1 MEGSAV
7 MNVRNLSALLVGLA
21 LGGMTPSQLVV
32 GGGFD
37 EHLQGSV
44 SGEFVGDQASGM
56 PEELAPVDQS
66 AGILGE
72 ASAAPIAFES
82 GGDLVGMM
90 PIAAPS
96 SGPEKAL
103 FLPVQPRWQA
113 QVDALMLWQGNIPS
127 RVLYTDAAT
136 GASALDVN
144 QAQTEMAA
152 GVRYGLILNLDPVYA
167 IEGNYMNVSSFA
179 GTASTPD
186 GVYAQNNLAAP
197 SLGPADGILF
207 TSANVTTSGTI
218 SGAELNWRRR
228 TCSPVTWLAG
238 FRWIEWNQGMVVKDR
253 FRFDPGLDQP
263 PGTSNLDVATGNS
276 LYGGQIGMD
285 LCLWNRRTSAIQ
297 VNGVGKA
304 GVFYNRASYQRTVG
318 AFMQDG
324 YPSQQLG
331 PAAATADQ
339 TSFVGE
345 LGVNASL
352 RITDWLSWRAG
363 YSLFWLSCVST
374 PADQLSVTNLLDSP
388 PTALINTNGS
398 VLLHGVTTGL
408 EARW

>member
-1 MEGSAV
+1 
-7 MNVRNLSALLVGLA
+7 MNVRNLCALLVGLA

-37 EHLQGSV
+37 EHLQGTV
-44 SGEFVGDQASGM
+44 SSEIVRDQAPGM
-56 PEELAPVDQS
+56 PEELAPMGQS
-66 AGILGE
+66 VGNPGE

-90 PIAAPS
+90 PITAPS
-96 SGPEKAL
+96 AAPEKAL

-136 GASALDVN
+136 GAAALDVN
-144 QAQTEMAA
+144 QAQTQMAA

-186 GVYAQNNLAAP
+186 GIYAQNNLAAP

-238 FRWIEWNQGMVVKDR
+238 FRWIEWNQGMVVQDR

-263 PGTSNLDVATGNS
+263 PGTSSLDVATGNS

-304 GVFYNRASYQRTVG
+304 GVFYNHAAYQRTIG

-374 PADQLSVTNLLDSP
+374 PPDQLSVTNLLESP

-398 VLLHGVTTGL
+398 VLLDGVTTGL

>member
-1 MEGSAV
+1 
-7 MNVRNLSALLVGLA
+7 MNVRKLSALLVGLLLA
-21 LGGMTPSQLVV
+21 GMAPSQLVV
-32 GGGFD
+32 GSGFD
-37 EHLQGSV
+37 EDLQGSV
-44 SGEFVGDQASGM
+44 SGEVVGDRAPGM
-56 PEELAPVDQS
+56 PEELAPV
-66 AGILGE
+66 GPPTGFITGE
-72 ASAAPIAFES
+72 ESTSSLAFQS

-90 PIAAPS
+90 PMAAS
-96 SGPEKAL
+96 HAAPEKAL

-127 RVLYTDAAT
+127 RVLYTDGVT
-136 GASALDVN
+136 GAPALDVN
-144 QAQTEMAA
+144 QAQTQMAA
-152 GVRYGLILNLDPVYA
+152 GMRYGLMLNLDPVYA
-167 IEGNYMNVSSFA
+167 IEGNYMNVSSFS
-179 GTASTPD
+179 GNASTPD
-186 GVYAQNNLAAP
+186 GIYGQNNLAAP

-238 FRWIEWNQGMVVKDR
+238 FRWIEWNQGLLVQDR
-253 FRFDPGLDQP
+253 FRFDPAFDQP
-263 PGTSNLDVATGNS
+263 PGTSNLDVATGNN

-304 GVFYNRASYQRTVG
+304 GVFYNHASYQRTVG

-363 YSLFWLSCVST
+363 YSLFWLSCVAT
-374 PADQLSVTNLLDSP
+374 PAEQLSVTNLLDAP
-388 PTALINTNGS
+388 PTALIDTNGS

>member
-1 MEGSAV
+1 
-7 MNVRNLSALLVGLA
+7 
-21 LGGMTPSQLVV
+21 
-32 GGGFD
+32 
-37 EHLQGSV
+37 
-44 SGEFVGDQASGM
+44 
-56 PEELAPVDQS
+56 
-66 AGILGE
+66 
-72 ASAAPIAFES
+72 
-82 GGDLVGMM
+82 
-90 PIAAPS
+90 
-96 SGPEKAL
+96 
-103 FLPVQPRWQA
+103 
-113 QVDALMLWQGNIPS
+113 
-127 RVLYTDAAT
+127 
-136 GASALDVN
+136 
-144 QAQTEMAA
+144 MAA

-179 GTASTPD
+179 GNASTPD
-186 GVYAQNNLAAP
+186 GIYAQNNLAAP
-197 SLGPADGILF
+197 SVGPESGILF

-238 FRWIEWNQGMVVKDR
+238 FRWIEWNQGMVVQDR

-304 GVFYNRASYQRTVG
+304 GVFYNHASYQRTVG

-331 PAAATADQ
+331 PASATADQ

-374 PADQLSVTNLLDSP
+374 PPDQLSVTNLLESP

-398 VLLHGVTTGL
+398 VLLDGVTTGL

>member
-1 MEGSAV
+1 MK
-7 MNVRNLSALLVGLA
+7 VRNLSALLVGLVLA
-21 LGGMTPSQLVV
+21 GMTPTRFVV

-37 EHLQGSV
+37 EELQGSL
-44 SGEFVGDQASGM
+44 SGEIVGDQAPGM
-56 PEELAPVDQS
+56 PEELVPFGPS
-66 AGILGE
+66 HG
-72 ASAAPIAFES
+72 PIMGAESPSLMAFES

-144 QAQTEMAA
+144 QAQTQMAA

-186 GVYAQNNLAAP
+186 GFYAQNNLAAP
-197 SLGPADGILF
+197 SLGPAEGILF

-238 FRWIEWNQGMVVKDR
+238 FRWVEWNQGMFVQDR
-253 FRFDPGLDQP
+253 FVFDPAVLP

-276 LYGGQIGMD
+276 LYGGQVGMD

-304 GVFYNRASYQRTVG
+304 GVFYNHASYQRTVG
-318 AFMQDG
+318 SFMQDG
-324 YPSQQLG
+324 LPPTQLG

-352 RITDWLSWRAG
+352 RLTNWLSWRAG
-363 YSLFWLSCVST
+363 YTLFWLSGVAT
-374 PADQLSVTNLLDSP
+374 PAEQLSVTNVAASP
-388 PTALINTNGS
+388 ATAAIDTNGS
-398 VLLHGVTTGL
+398 VLLNGVTTGL

>member
-7 MNVRNLSALLVGLA
+7 MNVRNRSALLVGIVLA
-21 LGGMTPSQLVV
+21 GLAPSQLVL

-37 EHLQGSV
+37 EDLHGSV
-44 SGEFVGDQASGM
+44 SGEIVGDQAPGM

-72 ASAAPIAFES
+72 VSAAPMAFES
-82 GGDLVGMM
+82 GGDVVGMM
-90 PIAAPS
+90 PVAAASPR
-96 SGPEKAL
+96 PEKAL

-136 GASALDVN
+136 GAPALDVN
-144 QAQTEMAA
+144 QAQTQMAA

-167 IEGNYMNVSSFA
+167 IEGNYMNASSFA
-179 GTASTPD
+179 GNASTPE
-186 GVYAQNNLAAP
+186 GIYAQNNLAAP
-197 SLGPADGILF
+197 SLGPEDGILF
-207 TSANVTTSGTI
+207 TSANVTTSGTVT
-218 SGAELNWRRR
+218 GAELNWRRR

-238 FRWIEWNQGMVVKDR
+238 FRWIEWSQGMSVNDQ
-253 FRFDPGLDQP
+253 FEFDPLYQEP
-263 PGTSNLDVATGNS
+263 PGSSNLDVSTGND

-285 LCLWNRRTSAIQ
+285 LCLWNRRASAIQ
-297 VNGVGKA
+297 VNALGKA
-304 GVFYNRASYQRTVG
+304 GVFYNHTSFQRTVG
-318 AFMQDG
+318 SFVQDG
-324 YPSQQLG
+324 RDPVVLG

-352 RITDWLSWRAG
+352 RLTEWLSWRAG
-363 YSLFWLSCVST
+363 YTLFWLSCVAT
-374 PADQLSVTNLLDSP
+374 PADQLSVTNVVDNP

>member
-1 MEGSAV
+1 
-7 MNVRNLSALLVGLA
+7 MNVRNLSALLVA
-21 LGGMTPSQLVV
+21 LVFAGPAPWHFVL

-44 SGEFVGDQASGM
+44 SGEIVGDQAPGM
-56 PEELAPVDQS
+56 PEELAPVGPPPGLIMGEQPPS
-66 AGILGE
+66 AV
-72 ASAAPIAFES
+72 AFES

-90 PIAAPS
+90 PVTAAGSRPA
-96 SGPEKAL
+96 KAL

-127 RVLYTDAAT
+127 RVLYTDGLT
-136 GASALDVN
+136 GAPALDVN

-167 IEGNYMNVSSFA
+167 IEGNYFNVSSFA
-179 GTASTPD
+179 GNASTPE
-186 GVYAQNNLAAP
+186 GIYGQNNLAAP

-207 TSANVTTSGTI
+207 TSANVTTSGTV
-218 SGAELNWRRR
+218 SSAELNWRRR

-238 FRWIEWNQGMVVKDR
+238 FRWIEWNQGMAVNDR
-253 FRFDPGLDQP
+253 FVFDPLVGLP
-263 PGTSNLDVATGNS
+263 PGSSNLDVATGNN

-285 LCLWNRRTSAIQ
+285 LCLWNRRSSAIQ

-304 GVFYNRASYQRTVG
+304 GVFYNHASYQRTVG

-324 YPSQQLG
+324 LPPEQLG
-331 PAAATADQ
+331 PAAASADQ

-363 YSLFWLSCVST
+363 YTLFWLSCVAT
-374 PADQLSVTNLLDSP
+374 PADQLSVTNVAIDP
-388 PTALINTNGS
+388 ATASIDTNGS

>member
-1 MEGSAV
+1 
-7 MNVRNLSALLVGLA
+7 MNVRNLSALLVGLV

-56 PEELAPVDQS
+56 PEELARIGES
-66 AGILGE
+66 AGIPSE
-72 ASAAPIAFES
+72 ASAAPMDFEN

-90 PIAAPS
+90 PITAPS

-113 QVDALMLWQGNIPS
+113 QIDALMLWQGNIPS

-144 QAQTEMAA
+144 QAQTQMAA
-152 GVRYGLILNLDPVYA
+152 GVRYGLVLNLDPVYA

-179 GTASTPD
+179 GNASTPD
-186 GVYAQNNLAAP
+186 AVYAQNNLAAP

-238 FRWIEWNQGMVVKDR
+238 FRWVEWNQGMFVQDR
-253 FRFDPGLDQP
+253 FQFDPGFEQP
-263 PGTSNLDVATGNS
+263 PGTSNLNVATGNS

-304 GVFYNRASYQRTVG
+304 GVFYNHASYQRTVG
-318 AFMQDG
+318 SFMQDG
-324 YPSQQLG
+324 LPAQQLG
-331 PAAATADQ
+331 PAAASADQ

-363 YSLFWLSCVST
+363 YTLFWLSCVST
-374 PADQLSVTNLLDSP
+374 PADQLSVTDVAATPAIAS
-388 PTALINTNGS
+388 IDTNGS
-398 VLLHGVTTGL
+398 VLLQGVTTGL

>member
-238 FRWIEWNQGMVVKDR
+238 FRWVEWNQGMFVQDR
-253 FRFDPGLDQP
+253 FQFDPGFEQP
-263 PGTSNLDVATGNS
+263 PGTSNLNVATGNS

-304 GVFYNRASYQRTVG
+304 GVFYNHASYQRTVG
-318 AFMQDG
+318 SFMQDG
-324 YPSQQLG
+324 LPAQQLG
-331 PAAATADQ
+331 PAAASADQ

-363 YSLFWLSCVST
+363 YTLFWLSCVST
-374 PADQLSVTNLLDSP
+374 PADQLSVTDVAATPAIAS
-388 PTALINTNGS
+388 IDTNGS
-398 VLLHGVTTGL
+398 VLLQGVTTGL